1 MQHTGLTRST
11 CLMLHRRAR
20 DWPRTPWYLFRR
32 EGSPMACLI
41 VSRQSALAESGH
53 VSDSRDVGQNSTH
66 LQAPCLQAGVHDIS
80 DSVRAVKNP
89 WTRKESRGI

>member
-53 VSDSRDVGQNSTH
+53 VSDSQKT
-66 LQAPCLQAGVHDIS
+66 
-80 DSVRAVKNP
+80 VRTQPICKPRA
-89 WTRKESRGI
+89 SRPGFMTYPIA